1 MTWDD
6 LALLRCIADAGTL
19 TQAGRSLGVDQTT
32 AARRLAR
39 VEKQLGV
46 TLFDRIEGRLV
57 ATPALAAAREH
68 LAVMADAARQSEA
81 ALSQT
86 KAELDGR
93 VRVSSTGFVLAH
105 VLAPDLG
112 LLHAAHPRI
121 VLDFSAETRNVS
133 FERREADISIRMAR
147 PTAGEALARWLGLLR
162 LRLYRAR
169 SADAECPP
177 LLRYDEDLAH
187 VPEMR
192 VLDRLRPGAR
202 VALRSG
208 HLDVL
213 TEAAV
218 ALGAEVMLPEALG
231 DADPRFVRV
240 DDPQAVADRELFM
253 MIHPDRRRSVSVSAV
268 VAWIE
273 TVCRARLIRTGA

>member
-6 LALLRCIADAGTL
+6 LELLRCIADAGTL
-19 TQAGRSLGVDQTT
+19 TQAGRILGVDQTT

-39 VEKQLGV
+39 VERQLGV
-46 TLFDRIEGRLV
+46 TLFDRIDGRLV

-81 ALSQT
+81 ALRQT

-93 VRVSSTGFVLAH
+93 VRISSTGFVLAH
-105 VLAPDLG
+105 LLAPDLAAF
-112 LLHAAHPRI
+112 HAAHPRI
-121 VLDFSAETRNVS
+121 VLDLSAETRNVS

-147 PTAGEALARWLGLLR
+147 PAEGEALARWLGLLR
-162 LRLYRAR
+162 LRLYRAGDGEG
-169 SADAECPP
+169 AAP
-177 LLRYDEDLAH
+177 LMRYEEDLAH

-192 VLDRLRPGAR
+192 VLDRIRPQAQVVAR
-202 VALRSG
+202 AG
-208 HLDVL
+208 HLDIL
-213 TEAAV
+213 AEAAV

-231 DADPRFVRV
+231 DADPRFRRV
-240 DDPQAVADRELFM
+240 DDPAAVADRELFM

-273 TVCRARLIRTGA
+273 TVCRARLIRSGAA